1 MGYAQQI
8 GDIQTG
14 GQQTLRNIRGQAMQA
29 AGQRGFSGSGIGQR
43 NLATAFGDLRT
54 DIARQRRGVVEGY
67 QADVLSAIGDIE
79 RKGEF
84 EFGMS
89 AKDYEQTEGAMAKL
103 RQQKGMLGKL
113 FSNVSDEKLREML
126 QSSQG

>member
-1 MGYAQQI
+1 M
-8 GDIQTG
+8 
-14 GQQTLRNIRGQAMQA
+14 
-29 AGQRGFSGSGIGQR
+29 
-43 NLATAFGDLRT
+43 
-54 DIARQRRGVVEGY
+54 VEGY
-67 QADVLSAIGDIE
+67 QADLLSAIGDIE

-103 RQQKGMLGKL
+103 RQQPGMLGKL
-113 FSNVSDEKLREML
+113 FSNVGDEKLREML